1 MHHQCNTPPV
11 QVDPFLRQLSRAV
24 LGVDVGLIPHHL
36 HPFSPSALLTAVLAD
51 HVQLP
56 YPVLEVDERVGTG
69 YREVRRL
76 KTGRK
81 REKKR
86 RKKKNFG

>member
-1 MHHQCNTPPV
+1 M
-11 QVDPFLRQLSRAV
+11 

-56 YPVLEVDERVGTG
+56 YPVLEADERVGTG
-69 YREVRRL
+69 YREVRRF
-76 KTGRK
+76 KTGR
-81 REKKR
+81 EGER
-86 RKKKNFG
+86 RKKKKLWVRTQVKIR